1 MNTVIEGG
9 RESTG
14 FPIQTEA
21 VARDPKDSEIE
32 SFRKRTKRQ
41 QFSLVFLLVSLL
53 IVPPT

>member
-14 FPIQTEA
+14 FRIQTEA